1 MDVWLR
7 DKIKRY
13 VRQSDR
19 GVEPVFV
26 GRKDLFSMVADAAGA
41 CADGQ
46 PQGQTL
52 CLAGPPGV
60 GKSAFL
66 AALRARGLSGSWGGP
81 PTLAVQVPA
90 TKLHDPHVVLDRIAE
105 RLADAQARTA
115 LQSLKERARAAAG
128 RVLGVSALGADVALD
143 PKREADILLSGL
155 PGLLKGAP
163 DGLVLCLS
171 VDEAHD
177 LNPTPGRK
185 VNEILKDIH
194 AGEYARFPMFVLL
207 AGLSHL
213 QNAIEPSISRLAE
226 KRFRYVQRLSEEASR
241 LYVNGILDHC
251 GIQGSSQDKRRFA
264 NWVTTGCK
272 GFPQHLRSAMTAMAE
287 EMLRADSAKLRD
299 LDLGRIGESIGRR
312 RRAYYQ
318 GRVAGLETALPVIG
332 TLFRRWGAEGTPLAK
347 AGDDAYE
354 ALSALDAGQL
364 RRLERAGLGTDR
376 DLIDR
381 MIAKGLLAAADGEGT
396 LWNCPIPSLRR
407 HVLGEPFRMP
417 APPNWSRAEGVGG
430 QC

>member
-1 MDVWLR
+1 MDADLR
-7 DKIKRY
+7 TKIASY
-13 VRQSDR
+13 VRRTDR

-26 GRKDLFSMVADAAGA
+26 GREDLFETVAEAARA

-115 LQSLKERARAAAG
+115 FQSLKECARAAAG

-207 AGLSHL
+207 AGLSQL

-226 KRFRYVQRLSEEASR
+226 GHLKYVQRLSEEASR

-251 GIQGSSQDKRRFA
+251 GIQGASQDRRRFA

-287 EMLRADSAKLRD
+287 ETLRADSTRLRD
-299 LDLGRIGESIGRR
+299 LDLVRIAESIEK
-312 RRAYYQ
+312 RRATYYR
-318 GRVAGLETALPVIG
+318 GRTANFDLVEDVVRNLFESWPPEGIPRAQALRDADEALHGADECQKRRLRSAGLDG
-332 TLFRRWGAEGTPLAK
+332 AK
-347 AGDDAYE
+347 ALFDRMVSRGL
-354 ALSALDAGQL
+354 LSAVDEDGGQW
-364 RRLERAGLGTDR
+364 GC
-376 DLIDR
+376 IV
-381 MIAKGLLAAADGEGT
+381 
-396 LWNCPIPSLRR
+396 PSLRR
-407 HVLGEPFRMP
+407 HVLGERFQMP
-417 APPNWSRAEGVGG
+417 TPDLYRGAKR
-430 QC
+430 

>member
-1 MDVWLR
+1 MDADLR
-7 DKIKRY
+7 TKIASY
-13 VRQSDR
+13 VRRTDR

-26 GRKDLFSMVADAAGA
+26 GREDLFETVAEAARA

-90 TKLHDPHVVLDRIAE
+90 TKLHDPHIVLDRIAE
-105 RLADAQARTA
+105 RLTDAQARTA

-128 RVLGVSALGADVALD
+128 RVLGVSALGAGVALD

-155 PGLLKGAP
+155 PSLLKGAP

-207 AGLSHL
+207 AGLSQL

-226 KRFRYVQRLSEEASR
+226 KRFRYVQRLGEEASR
-241 LYVNGILDHC
+241 LYVNGIIDHC
-251 GIQGSSQDKRRFA
+251 GIQGASQDRRRFA

-287 EMLRADSAKLRD
+287 EMLRADSTRLRD
-299 LDLGRIGESIGRR
+299 LDLVRIAESIEK
-312 RRAYYQ
+312 RRATYYR
-318 GRVAGLETALPVIG
+318 GRTANFDLVEDVVRNLFESWPPEGIPRAQALRDADEALHGADECQKRRLRSAGLDG
-332 TLFRRWGAEGTPLAK
+332 AK
-347 AGDDAYE
+347 ALFDRMVSRGL
-354 ALSALDAGQL
+354 LSAVDEDGGQW
-364 RRLERAGLGTDR
+364 GC
-376 DLIDR
+376 IV
-381 MIAKGLLAAADGEGT
+381 
-396 LWNCPIPSLRR
+396 PSLRR
-407 HVLGEPFRMP
+407 HVLGERFQMP
-417 APPNWSRAEGVGG
+417 TPPDLSRGAKR
-430 QC
+430 